1 MKRESEGGI
10 MAAGFEVLIA
20 STDVESRRALR
31 EILVR
36 EGLDPICLS
45 SVAESRKLLAERAIP
60 LVFCEGG
67 LTDGSFRDLLSAE
80 EVSKSH
86 TKVVVASQADT
97 WDEYLKSLRFGAF
110 DILHKP
116 FHTSDVEWIL
126 FKAMHQ
132 IA

>member
-1 MKRESEGGI
+1 VT
-10 MAAGFEVLIA
+10 AGFEVLIA

-45 SVAESRKLLAERAIP
+45 SVAESRKLLSERAIP

-67 LTDGSFRDLLSAE
+67 LTDGSFRDLLGAE
-80 EVSKSH
+80 EVSKFQ

-97 WDEYLKSLRFGAF
+97 WDEYLKGLKFGAF
-110 DILHKP
+110 DVLRKP
-116 FHTSDVEWIL
+116 FHSSDVEWIL
-126 FKAMHQ
+126 FKAQHH

>member
-1 MKRESEGGI
+1 MS
-10 MAAGFEVLIA
+10 AGFEVLIA

-45 SVAESRKLLAERAIP
+45 SVAESRKLLSERAIP

-67 LTDGSFRDLLSAE
+67 LTDGSFRDLLGAD
-80 EVSKSH
+80 EVSKSQ
-86 TKVVVASQADT
+86 TKVVVASSQSDT
-97 WDEYLKSLRFGAF
+97 WDEYLKGLKFGGYDVLR
-110 DILHKP
+110 KP
-116 FHTSDVEWIL
+116 FHSSDVEWIL
-126 FKAMHQ
+126 FKAMHR